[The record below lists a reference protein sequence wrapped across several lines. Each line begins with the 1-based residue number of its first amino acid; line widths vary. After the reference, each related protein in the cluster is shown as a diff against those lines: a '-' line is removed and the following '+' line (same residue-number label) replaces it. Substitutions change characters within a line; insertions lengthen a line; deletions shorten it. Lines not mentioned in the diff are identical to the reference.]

1 MSEKFNFRWETIPE
15 AVGGSTLTTL
25 NQVGR
30 AGLLLAEAIAQIFQK
45 PFRWK
50 LFFKQM
56 EFIGNKSLS
65 VVMLTGLFTG
75 MVLALQMYE
84 AMRQFSAESVVG
96 GVVALSITKELGPVL
111 TALMVNSRA
120 GSAIAAELGTMRVTE
135 QIDALDSMAVNPVQ
149 YLISPRIFSGVIML
163 PFLTMIADFIGV
175 IGGYLIA
182 VLLLGLDHGLYVAK
196 VIDFVELP
204 DLLGG
209 LLKSAVFGL
218 ILTFVGCYKGFYT
231 HGGAEGVG
239 NATTQ
244 AVVVAAV
251 LILAADYLITSFI
264 V

>member
-1 MSEKFNFRWETIPE
+1 VKEKSKINWETVPA
-15 AVGGSTLTTL
+15 AVGSGSITRV
-25 NQVGR
+25 QQMGR
-30 AGLLLAEAIAQIFQK
+30 AGLLFSEAVVQMFRK

-56 EFIGNKSLS
+56 EFIGNKSMS
-65 VVMLTGLFTG
+65 VVILTGMFTG
-75 MVLALQMYE
+75 MVLALQMFE
-84 AMRQFSAESVVG
+84 AMKQFSAESVVG
-96 GVVALSITKELGPVL
+96 GVVALAITKELGPVL

-120 GSAIAAELGTMRVTE
+120 GSAIAAEIGTMRVTE

-149 YLISPRIFSGVIML
+149 YLISPRIFAGIIML

-182 VLLLGLDHGLYVAK
+182 VMLLGLDHGLYVAK
-196 VIDFVELP
+196 VVDFVELF

-209 LLKSAVFGL
+209 LFKSSVFGL
-218 ILTFVGCYKGFYT
+218 ILTFVGCYKGYYT
-231 HGGAEGVG
+231 KGGAEGVG

-251 LILAADYLITSFI
+251 MILAADYLITSFI